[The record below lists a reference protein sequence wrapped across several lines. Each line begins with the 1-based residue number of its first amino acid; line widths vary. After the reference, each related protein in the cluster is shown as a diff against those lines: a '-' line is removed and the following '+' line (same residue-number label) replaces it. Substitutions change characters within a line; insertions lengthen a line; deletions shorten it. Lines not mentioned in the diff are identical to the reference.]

1 MRRSHV
7 GTHLMTPQYVGVSLE
22 IPRGRDRRRGMSWYM
37 LIIVISVVVFSLF
50 DEALMGVLIFMR
62 DDTPRMAFSP
72 IRCPWTVNF

>member
-1 MRRSHV
+1 
-7 GTHLMTPQYVGVSLE
+7 
-22 IPRGRDRRRGMSWYM
+22 MSWCM

-72 IRCPWTVNF
+72 ISIEDSYDARGQLIFEGFVVEPQN